1 MSVSKNGEAKITH
14 AEDNGGSSR
23 ADGDAS
29 SSEGLVSLGDII
41 EGTATHQA
49 TIFERKAALV
59 NAYVF
64 RSQAARSWVL
74 NTYKCREIDKFGFG
88 RYQQCIWVLC
98 GFGYFLDLAWTQG
111 VGLMATAVL

>member
-29 SSEGLVSLGDII
+29 SFEGHVSLGDII

-49 TIFERKAALV
+49 TLFERKAALV
-59 NAYVF
+59 NVYVS
-64 RSQAARSWVL
+64 RSPDCHTVVIKYSQ
-74 NTYKCREIDKFGFG
+74 
-88 RYQQCIWVLC
+88 
-98 GFGYFLDLAWTQG
+98 
-111 VGLMATAVL
+111 M